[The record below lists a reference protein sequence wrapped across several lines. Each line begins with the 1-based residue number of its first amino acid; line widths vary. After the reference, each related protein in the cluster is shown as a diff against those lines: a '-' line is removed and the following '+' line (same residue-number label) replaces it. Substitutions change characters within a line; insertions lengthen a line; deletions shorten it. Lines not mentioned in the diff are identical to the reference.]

1 MKYIRKSKRAK
12 GIFSRLQW
20 HLAEAQLLFEEEGR
34 RYGYRKLSE
43 YLAARKPIMAC
54 ICDGEAE
61 KIVVRE
67 RSGEVIRPKDVDGI
81 AEAII
86 DLYYRWIKDSLVEYS
101 LSFLSIERYS
111 RKETISRLME
121 ILHKIA

>member
-1 MKYIRKSKRAK
+1 M
-12 GIFSRLQW
+12 
-20 HLAEAQLLFEEEGR
+20 
-34 RYGYRKLSE
+34 
-43 YLAARKPIMAC
+43 AR

-67 RSGEVIRPKDVDGI
+67 RSGKVIRPKDVDGI

-111 RKETISRLME
+111 RKEIIQANGNFT
-121 ILHKIA
+121 

>member
-1 MKYIRKSKRAK
+1 
-12 GIFSRLQW
+12 
-20 HLAEAQLLFEEEGR
+20 
-34 RYGYRKLSE
+34 
-43 YLAARKPIMAC
+43 MAC
-54 ICDGEAE
+54 ICNGEAK

-111 RKETISRLME
+111 RKEIIQANGNFT
-121 ILHKIA
+121 

>member
-1 MKYIRKSKRAK
+1 M
-12 GIFSRLQW
+12 
-20 HLAEAQLLFEEEGR
+20 
-34 RYGYRKLSE
+34 
-43 YLAARKPIMAC
+43 AR

-111 RKETISRLME
+111 RKEIIQANGNFT
-121 ILHKIA
+121 

>member
-1 MKYIRKSKRAK
+1 
-12 GIFSRLQW
+12 
-20 HLAEAQLLFEEEGR
+20 
-34 RYGYRKLSE
+34 
-43 YLAARKPIMAC
+43 MAC